1 MKMKAAALLPRQ
13 MQQRPGQPRRY
24 GENRQDMTTR
34 QRSDARL
41 PVFERSAR
49 LIWTMRRAVENNGF
63 GTARPDRR
71 ARQDKDRLAADFVPA
86 GAQNDRHAPHD
97 AHAR

>member
-1 MKMKAAALLPRQ
+1 MKMDAAALLSGQ
-13 MQQRPGQPRRY
+13 MQQRPGQRRRY
-24 GENRQDMTTR
+24 GEYGQDMTAR
-34 QRSDARL
+34 QRSDACL

-49 LIWTMRRAVENNGF
+49 LIWTMRRAVEDDGF
-63 GTARPDRR
+63 GTARPDRL